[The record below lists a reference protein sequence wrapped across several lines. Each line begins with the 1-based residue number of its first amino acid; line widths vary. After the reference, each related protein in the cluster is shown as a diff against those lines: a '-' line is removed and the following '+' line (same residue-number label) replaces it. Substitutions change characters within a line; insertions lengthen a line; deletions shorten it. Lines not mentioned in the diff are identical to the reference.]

1 MNVSNPSLILSLH
14 NFQSRWLLQILF
26 RFDHCKN
33 LKVVDYSKSFGFVIL
48 KISKLVIAP
57 NPLLVC
63 YCKNLKVGEY
73 SKFSFSLVIAK
84 IPKSMITLNPLLVW
98 SSQTSIKQLLFIKL
112 TFTKQ
117 ITTRIIFFKKQ
128 TKNYEA
134 LNSPSHQE
142 IRRSKIKLFFL
153 FKESNSCQAQ
163 Q

>member
-14 NFQSRWLLQILF
+14 NFQSWWLLQILF
-26 RFDHCKN
+26 WFDHCKN

-117 ITTRIIFFKKQ
+117 ITTRIIFLKNKQ
-128 TKNYEA
+128 RIMKLWILHRTRRYVEA
-134 LNSPSHQE
+134 
-142 IRRSKIKLFFL
+142 R
-153 FKESNSCQAQ
+153 SNSFFYFFFI
-163 Q
+163 